1 MNYYKDM
8 EKTLVTVVEHAH
20 YLSQA
25 AKLLTEDQKQE
36 IVDMLAADPEMGDL
50 IIGTG
55 GCRKLRY
62 AAVKGKGK
70 SGGVRIIQLFV
81 SKEGTV
87 HLLDVYKKGE
97 KDSLTKAEKNELS
110 KLTAILKG

>member
-1 MNYYKDM
+1 MPPSGGG
-8 EKTLVTVVEHAH
+8 LATVVEHAH

-25 AKLLTEDQKQE
+25 AKLLTEDQKQK

-62 AAVKGKGK
+62 AAGK

-81 SKEGTV
+81 SKDGYV

-110 KLTAILKG
+110 KLAAILKG